1 MAEKARPSMP
11 ISNRAKQFAPFS
23 ALKGLEEAIEEKRI
37 KKTQR
42 LTLTER
48 QAEILNSRLAR
59 LSAGDTVYI
68 MHYTRGGY
76 IKRTVRVYDV
86 DISKKAVVTDGE
98 NIFFEDIYAIK
109 KQAQPAPSCRLS

>member
-1 MAEKARPSMP
+1 MAEKTRPSMP

-23 ALKGLEEAIEEKRI
+23 VLKGLEYAIEEKRA

-42 LTLTER
+42 RTLTER
-48 QAEILNSRLAR
+48 QEGILNERLAR
-59 LSAGDTVYI
+59 LTAGDTVYI

-76 IKRTVRVYDV
+76 IKRTIRVYDV

-98 NIFFEDIYAIK
+98 DIFFEDIYAIK
-109 KQAQPAPSCRLS
+109 KQDSPNSQ